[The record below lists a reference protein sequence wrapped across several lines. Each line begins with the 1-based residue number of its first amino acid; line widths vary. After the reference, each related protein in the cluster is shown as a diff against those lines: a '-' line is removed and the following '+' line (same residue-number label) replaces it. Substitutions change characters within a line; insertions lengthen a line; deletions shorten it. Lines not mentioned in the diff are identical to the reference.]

1 MAELSNNRRIAK
13 NSVYLYL
20 RMLITMVVSLYT
32 SRIVL
37 KTLGAEDFGLYNII
51 GGVIV
56 LFAFL
61 QNAMSNATQRYIS
74 YGIGAGDQERLA
86 KTFSMSMN
94 CHFII
99 ALVLLVLS
107 ETVGLWFVINHLN
120 IPEGQEHAAFWV
132 YQLTVANFIVGIIR
146 VPYNATIISYERMS
160 FYAYM
165 SVIEVFLKL
174 GIVYLLLISPVD
186 KLISYAFLMLL
197 ISIVC
202 FVVYVI
208 YGTWKFPICRY
219 KYSWDKASFKE
230 LMGFSSWSMLSGGS
244 VLVTQ
249 QGGNILM
256 NIYRGVLANT
266 AFGIANQVCQ
276 AIYGFVSNFQ
286 IAFQPQIV
294 KLYASGKKDEQTEL
308 ILRTSS
314 FSYYLLL
321 LICVPFF
328 INTEQVMHLWLGTV
342 PEYSVEFCRWML
354 IYCLIDAQQGPLWM
368 AIYATG
374 NIKSYTIWL
383 SALLL
388 INLPLS
394 WVALYLGASPVW
406 VFIIRAAVNLVT
418 AIVRT
423 IYVKSFIDFPF
434 LKMVKS
440 LLYKLIPTTI
450 CALGL
455 SYFISTMMGGGLLPF
470 IYTTA
475 ISLIITC
482 IFVYFIGLYK
492 DERTFVSNIIKKT
505 ILHIKVTE

>member
-13 NSVYLYL
+13 NTVYLYL
-20 RMLITMVVSLYT
+20 RMLITIVVSLYT

-37 KTLGAEDFGLYNII
+37 KTLGTEDFGLYNII
-51 GGVIV
+51 GGIIV

-74 YGIGAGDQERLA
+74 YGIGAGNQERLA
-86 KTFSMSMN
+86 NTFSMSMN

-107 ETVGLWFVINHLN
+107 ETIGLWFVINHLN
-120 IPEGQEHAAFWV
+120 IPVGREHAAFWV
-132 YQLTVANFIVGIIR
+132 YQLTVANFIIGIIR

-186 KLISYAFLMLL
+186 KLILYAFLMLL
-197 ISIVC
+197 ISILC
-202 FVVYVI
+202 FVIYYI
-208 YGTWKFPICRY
+208 YGTLKFPICRY
-219 KYSWDKASFKE
+219 KFSWDTDSFKK
-230 LMGFSSWSMLSGGS
+230 LMSFSSWSMLSGGS
-244 VLVTQ
+244 VLLTQ

-256 NIYRGVLANT
+256 NIYRGVLTNT
-266 AFGIANQVCQ
+266 AFGIANQVCL

-294 KLYASGKKDEQTEL
+294 KLYASGNKKEQTEL

-328 INTEQVMHLWLGTV
+328 INTEQVIQLWLGTV

-394 WVALYLGASPVW
+394 WVALYIGASPVW
-406 VFIIRAAVNLVT
+406 VFIIRDVVNLV
-418 AIVRT
+418 AAVVRI
-423 IYVKSFIDFPF
+423 IYVKSFIDFPS
-434 LKMVKS
+434 LQMAKS
-440 LLYKLIPTTI
+440 LVYKLLPTTI
-450 CALGL
+450 CALVF
-455 SYFISTMMGGGLLPF
+455 SYYISSMMGDGLRQF
-470 IYTTA
+470 IFTTV
-475 ISLIITC
+475 ISLFITS
-482 IFVYFIGLYK
+482 IFVCFIGFDK
-492 DERTFVSNIIKKT
+492 SERVLVLNIIKKN